1 MAVTLTVLGAGD
13 AFASKGYFQA
23 GYLLDAGG
31 KRILLDAGPTLLAG
45 LKRARLPTN
54 SIDLVLISH
63 LHGDHFAG
71 LPFLIL
77 EYLYENPLKR
87 RLTIAG
93 PPQLAERTWAL
104 FRNCYPE
111 TDPSSVRDQI
121 DFVVLPAAGEV
132 TLAGARVRTMRT
144 PHMTNEL
151 SLAFRVTLD
160 GRTVVFSGDSGWTDE
175 LIELSTGSDLFL
187 CECTYFEST
196 HLRFHINYPE
206 LWDNHTRLTTRR
218 LVITHV
224 GREVLERAAEVKL
237 EMAYDL
243 MVIEV

>member
-23 GYLLDAGG
+23 SYLLDAGE
-31 KRILLDAGPTLLAG
+31 KRVLLDAGPTLLTA
-45 LKRARLPTN
+45 LKRVRVATN

-77 EYLYENPLKR
+77 EYLYENPLMR

-93 PPQLAERTWAL
+93 PPKLAERTWTL

-111 TDPSSVRDQI
+111 TDASLVRDRI
-121 DFVVLPAAGEV
+121 DFVTMPAGGEV
-132 TLAGARVRTMRT
+132 TVAGVPVRTMRT
-144 PHMTNEL
+144 PHMVNET
-151 SLAFRVTLD
+151 SLAFRVSLG

-175 LIELSTGSDLFL
+175 LIEFSAGSDLFL

-196 HLRFHINYPE
+196 QLRFHINYPE
-206 LWDNHTRLTTRR
+206 LWDNHTRLSTRR
-218 LVITHV
+218 LVMTHV
-224 GREVLERAAEVKL
+224 GREVLEHAAEVKL
-237 EMAYDL
+237 EMAHDL
-243 MVIEV
+243 MTIQV